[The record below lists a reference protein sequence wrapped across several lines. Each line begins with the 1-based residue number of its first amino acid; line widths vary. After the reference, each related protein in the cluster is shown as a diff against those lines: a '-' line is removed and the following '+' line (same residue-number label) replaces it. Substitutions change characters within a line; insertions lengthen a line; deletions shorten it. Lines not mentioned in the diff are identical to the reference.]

1 MAAVARVAR
10 GAAVGGAAL
19 LARRRDD
26 LGGRGGR
33 SGRVDRERKVSKDS
47 RGGSASRD
55 ESGAEAQ
62 GWQQWQE

>member
-1 MAAVARVAR
+1 MAR
-10 GAAVGGAAL
+10 GAAVAGAAL
-19 LARRRDD
+19 VARRRDD
-26 LGGRGGR
+26 LVGRGGR
-33 SGRVDRERKVSKDS
+33 SGRIDRERKGSRDS